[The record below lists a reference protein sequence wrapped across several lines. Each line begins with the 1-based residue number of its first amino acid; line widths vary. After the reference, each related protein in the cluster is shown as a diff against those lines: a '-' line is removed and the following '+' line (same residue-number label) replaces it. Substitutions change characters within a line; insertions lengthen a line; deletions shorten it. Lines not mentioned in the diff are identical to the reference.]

1 MTPCNFKVKENY
13 VSWTKLEMKGVIIA
27 TPPLCE
33 DVNVRGTYHSQV
45 VNCTINF
52 QITWTF
58 WNVAL
63 MMRLLLLNSVPYL
76 CFEVCERQFK
86 LTSNEFAMF
95 LRVCKTGNVS
105 SFLSPLYGT
114 LKILINQKNYNV
126 IFESCDSLVSLT
138 NVVSDISNFKR
149 LRPNNSTQKP
159 VTKQKS
165 ALSASMFLWKQLTQ
179 LASEV

>member
-1 MTPCNFKVKENY
+1 
-13 VSWTKLEMKGVIIA
+13 
-27 TPPLCE
+27 
-33 DVNVRGTYHSQV
+33 
-45 VNCTINF
+45 
-52 QITWTF
+52 
-58 WNVAL
+58 
-63 MMRLLLLNSVPYL
+63 MRLLLLNSVPYH

-95 LRVCKTGNVS
+95 LRVCKTGSVN

-114 LKILINQKNYNV
+114 LKILFNHKNYNV